1 MTGRQRSDTSRG
13 GVRVAE
19 VLELELELGIDGH
32 GAFVVAA
39 RSPAGEES
47 GQLLLD
53 PAAVLGQ
60 RAQLQSTV
68 LASAV
73 TSRRA
78 LSEVEEPVR
87 KVGELLF
94 QSLFNGKLY
103 GAYKASVALTQQQG
117 LPLRVVLRTQV
128 PELAALP
135 WEMLYDSEAGAY
147 LCQRDPL
154 VRHVSV
160 SAPSR
165 PLDVQPPLRVL
176 GLVSAPAD
184 QQRLD
189 VAGEKSRLREAL
201 DELGRL
207 VELRWVDG
215 GSWADL
221 QSELVSGSWHV
232 LHFVGHGGFD
242 SARQEGVLA
251 LEGADGRS
259 DLVGA
264 DRFSQ
269 LLTTQV
275 PPPQLVVLNSCA
287 GAQAAA
293 DDLFSSTAASLVR
306 AGVSASVAMQFAV
319 SDPAAKAFAAGFYQ
333 AIAHNHSV
341 ADAVRIG
348 RIGIRGT
355 SEDTLEWVTP
365 ALYLR
370 GDDAPLFTV
379 VPATGPSDADAGPT
393 PEQAATNAAAR
404 ALYQQAMSHF
414 RRERYGD
421 AVALFDSLLSLSPD
435 YQDAVARRD
444 EAAARQRA
452 AEAYDAGRRA
462 EDRGDW
468 KAAIAGFDE
477 TLRRLPDHPDAQ
489 RRRDQCAHRLRV
501 AGLTEELRQHA
512 AVEDWEAAVAVA
524 AELDRVDPGAS
535 DPDGLATRARDA
547 LRTSAAAAAE
557 TARHEPAPVGGTRTG
572 PDPKAPETVDAPAGS
587 STSGGGPPDLSASDG
602 ETAPGRRRYGIV
614 AAAGVAVLVVATLVT
629 VLVNRG
635 DPVPAPFK
643 SAALFGFAEHLFTS
657 DECKVPTSAEA
668 PLATSLPHTEV
679 VQCTRTA
686 SPPFTAAFFCTKDLS
701 DLENARAAFL
711 HNAEPN
717 SRQRV
722 TSPPAGESGV
732 VDGIQTA
739 FTHVGSHDAR
749 VYWDS
754 PHLLCAGE
762 LQAPSS
768 DVNAAIDYWA
778 KGRSAF

>member
-1 MTGRQRSDTSRG
+1 MTGRQRPDTSRG

-19 VLELELELGIDGH
+19 VLELELELGVDGH

-53 PAAVLGQ
+53 PDAVLGQ

-78 LSEVEEPVR
+78 LSEVEGPVR

-117 LPLRVVLRTQV
+117 LPLRVVLRTHV

-189 VAGEKSRLREAL
+189 VAGEKSRLGDAL

-215 GSWADL
+215 GSWGDL

-379 VPATGPSDADAGPT
+379 VPATGPADDDAGPT
-393 PEQAATNAAAR
+393 PEQAASHAAAR

-421 AVALFDSLLSLSPD
+421 AVALFDSLLSLVPD

-452 AEAYDAGRRA
+452 AESYDAGRRA

-468 KAAIAGFDE
+468 TAAIAGFDE
-477 TLRRLPDHPDAQ
+477 TLRLLPDHPDA
-489 RRRDQCAHRLRV
+489 RRRREQCAHRLRV
-501 AGLTEELRQHA
+501 AGLTDELRQHA
-512 AVEDWEAAVAVA
+512 AAEDWEAAVAVA
-524 AELDRVDPGAS
+524 EELDRVDPGAA
-535 DPDGLATRARDA
+535 DPDGLATKAREA
-547 LRTSAAAAAE
+547 VRTPAAGE
-557 TARHEPAPVGGTRTG
+557 NVRDEPAPGGGTRAHS
-572 PDPKAPETVDAPAGS
+572 DPPAVDAVAAPGQASASGAGA
-587 STSGGGPPDLSASDG
+587 PDLPAAGDG
-602 ETAPGRRRYGIV
+602 ETSPRRRYTII
-614 AAAGVAVLVVATLVT
+614 AAAGVAVLLVATLVT

-635 DPVPAPFK
+635 DSAPAPFK
-643 SAALFGFAEHLFTS
+643 SAALFGFAKNLFSS
-657 DECKVPTSAEA
+657 DECKVPTPAEA
-668 PLATSLPHTEV
+668 PLATSVRHTEV

-686 SPPFTAAFFCTKDLS
+686 SPQFTAAFFCTNNLS
-701 DLENARAAFL
+701 DLEDARAAFL
-711 HNAEPN
+711 NNAEPN
-717 SRQRV
+717 SRRRI
-722 TSPPAGESGV
+722 TTPPAGQSTV
-732 VDGIQTA
+732 VDGVQTA
-739 FTHVGSHDAR
+739 FTHVGSHAAR

-754 PHLLCAGE
+754 PRLLCAGE
-762 LQAPSS
+762 LQGPNS
-768 DVNAAIDYWA
+768 DVNAAIDYWV

>member
-1 MTGRQRSDTSRG
+1 
-13 GVRVAE
+13 VAE

-53 PAAVLGQ
+53 PSAVLGQ
-60 RAQLQSTV
+60 RGQLQSTV

-78 LSEVEEPVR
+78 LSEVEGPVR

-94 QSLFNGKLY
+94 QSLFNGKVY

-117 LPLRVVLRTQV
+117 LPLRVVLRTHV

-176 GLVSAPAD
+176 GLVAAPSD

-189 VAGEKSRLREAL
+189 VAGEKSRLRDAL

-370 GDDAPLFTV
+370 GDDAPLFAV
-379 VPATGPSDADAGPT
+379 VPATGYSDDDADPT
-393 PEQAATNAAAR
+393 PEQAASHAAAR

-421 AVALFDSLLSLSPD
+421 AVALFDSLLSLVPD

-444 EAAARQRA
+444 EAAAHQRA
-452 AEAYDAGRRA
+452 AESYDAGRRA

-468 KAAIAGFDE
+468 RAAITGFDE
-477 TLRRLPDHPDAQ
+477 TLRLLPDHPDAR
-489 RRRDQCAHRLRV
+489 RRRDQCAHHLRV
-501 AGLTEELRQHA
+501 EGLTDELRQHA
-512 AVEDWEAAVAVA
+512 AAEDWEAAVAVA
-524 AELDRVDPGAS
+524 EELDRIDPGAA
-535 DPDGLATRARDA
+535 DPEGLATRARQA
-547 LRTSAAAAAE
+547 VRTPAAGE
-557 TARHEPAPVGGTRTG
+557 TVRDEPAPVGSTRLRS
-572 PDPKAPETVDAPAGS
+572 DPPEDHPVAAPGEASA
-587 STSGGGPPDLSASDG
+587 SGGGPPDLPTAGDG
-602 ETAPGRRRYGIV
+602 HTSPRRRYAII
-614 AAAGVAVLVVATLVT
+614 AAAGVAVLLVATLVT

-635 DPVPAPFK
+635 DSAPAPFK
-643 SAALFGFAEHLFTS
+643 SVALFGFAKNLFTS
-657 DECKVPTSAEA
+657 DECTVPTSTEA
-668 PLATSLPHTEV
+668 PLAANVQHRTEV

-686 SPPFTAAFFCTKDLS
+686 SPQFIAVFFCTENLS
-701 DLENARAAFL
+701 ALEAARATFL
-711 HNAEPN
+711 SKAEPS
-717 SRQRV
+717 SRRPV
-722 TSPPAGESGV
+722 TSPPAGQSSV

-739 FTHVGSHDAR
+739 YTHIGSHDAR

-754 PHLLCAGE
+754 PHLRCAGE
-762 LQAPSS
+762 LQAPNS
-768 DVNAAIDYWA
+768 DVNAAIDYWV

>member
-1 MTGRQRSDTSRG
+1 M
-13 GVRVAE
+13 AE

-53 PAAVLGQ
+53 PSAVLGQ

-78 LSEVEEPVR
+78 LSEVEGPVR

-94 QSLFNGKLY
+94 QSLFNGKVY

-117 LPLRVVLRTQV
+117 LPLRVVLRTHV

-165 PLDVQPPLRVL
+165 PLHVQPPLRVL
-176 GLVSAPAD
+176 GLVAAPSD

-189 VAGEKSRLREAL
+189 VAGEKSRLRDAL

-379 VPATGPSDADAGPT
+379 VPVTGSSNDDADPT
-393 PEQAATNAAAR
+393 PEQAASHAAAR
-404 ALYQQAMSHF
+404 ALYQQAMSYF
-414 RRERYGD
+414 RRERYRD
-421 AVALFDSLLSLSPD
+421 AVALFDSLLSLVPD

-452 AEAYDAGRRA
+452 AESYDASRRA

-468 KAAIAGFDE
+468 RAAIAGFDE
-477 TLRRLPDHPDAQ
+477 TLRLLPDHPDAR

-501 AGLTEELRQHA
+501 DGLTDELRQHA
-512 AVEDWEAAVAVA
+512 AAEDWEAAVAVA
-524 AELDRVDPGAS
+524 EELDRVDPGAA
-535 DPDGLATRARDA
+535 DPEGLAARAREA
-547 LRTSAAAAAE
+547 VRTPAAAE
-557 TARHEPAPVGGTRTG
+557 TVRDKPAAVGSTRLRS
-572 PDPKAPETVDAPAGS
+572 DPPEDAVAVPGEAS
-587 STSGGGPPDLSASDG
+587 ASGGGPPDLPTAGDV
-602 ETAPGRRRYGIV
+602 ETSSRRPYAII
-614 AAAGVAVLVVATLVT
+614 AAAGLAVLLVATLVT

-635 DPVPAPFK
+635 DSAPAPFK
-643 SAALFGFAEHLFTS
+643 SVALFGFAKNLFS
-657 DECKVPTSAEA
+657 IDECKVPTSTEA
-668 PLATSLPHTEV
+668 PLATSVQHRTEV

-686 SPPFTAAFFCTKDLS
+686 SPQFIAVFLCTES
-701 DLENARAAFL
+701 PSALEAARATFL
-711 HNAEPN
+711 SKAEPN
-717 SRQRV
+717 SRRPV
-722 TSPPAGESGV
+722 TSPPAGRSGV

-739 FTHVGSHDAR
+739 YTHIGSHDAR

-754 PHLLCAGE
+754 PHLRCAGE
-762 LQAPSS
+762 LQAPNS
-768 DVNAAIDYWA
+768 DVNAAIDYWV

>member
-1 MTGRQRSDTSRG
+1 
-13 GVRVAE
+13 VAE

-78 LSEVEEPVR
+78 LSEVEGPVR
-87 KVGELLF
+87 QVGELLF

-117 LPLRVVLRTQV
+117 LPLRVVLRTHV

-176 GLVSAPAD
+176 GLISAPAD

-207 VELRWVDG
+207 VELRWVEG

-379 VPATGPSDADAGPT
+379 VPPTGDAVGESGPT
-393 PEQAATNAAAR
+393 PEQAASHAAAR

-421 AVALFDSLLSLSPD
+421 AVALFDSLLSLAPD

-452 AEAYDAGRRA
+452 AESYDAGRRA

-468 KAAIAGFDE
+468 KAAIAGFDQ
-477 TLRRLPDHPDAQ
+477 TLRLLPDHAEAG
-489 RRRDQCAHRLRV
+489 RRRDECVHRLRV
-501 AGLTEELRQHA
+501 EGLTEELREHA
-512 AVEDWEAAVAVA
+512 AAEDWEAAVAVA
-524 AELDRVDPGAS
+524 EELDRVDPGAA
-535 DPDGLATRARDA
+535 DPDGLATKARGA
-547 LRTSAAAAAE
+547 VRTPAGGD
-557 TARHEPAPVGGTRTG
+557 TVLMEPAPVGTTRRHSDPPAAN
-572 PDPKAPETVDAPAGS
+572 PDAVGDNS
-587 STSGGGPPDLSASDG
+587 SASGGGPPHPPASGDG
-602 ETAPGRRRYGIV
+602 ETSPRRRYAIIT
-614 AAAGVAVLVVATLVT
+614 AAGVVVLLVATLVT

-635 DPVPAPFK
+635 DSAPSPFK
-643 SAALFGFAEHLFTS
+643 SAALFGFAKNLFTT
-657 DECKVPTSAEA
+657 DDCGLPTTKAEA
-668 PLATSLPHTEV
+668 PLAMSMRHTELV
-679 VQCTRTA
+679 RCQARVGSTTYTGIFWCA
-686 SPPFTAAFFCTKDLS
+686 KDAT
-701 DLENARAAFL
+701 DFQTDRARYLGHATS
-711 HNAEPN
+711 EPTN
-717 SRQRV
+717 I
-722 TSPPAGESGV
+722 TTPPAGRSAA
-732 VDGIQTA
+732 VDGVQEA
-739 FTHVGSHDAR
+739 FIHDNGKGAR

-754 PHLLCAGE
+754 RKQLCGAE
-762 LQAPSS
+762 LQAPN
-768 DVNAAIDYWA
+768 DNLKATIDYWA